1 MKLPEYVRVDN
12 MKAVNMWKRIL
23 SMPDSRSKMVKVWK
37 FAGHYC
43 VPYGQ
48 MWTYAMDEFNRLY
61 NLGYWKWQDKSKQN
75 G

>member
-1 MKLPEYVRVDN
+1 

-37 FAGHYC
+37 FAGDYC

-48 MWTYAMDEFNRLY
+48 MWTYAMEEFNRLY
-61 NLGYWKWQDKSKQN
+61 NLGYWKWQDESRQN